1 MHAEYSKQDHV
12 EKLLALCLFDDYT
25 ILNSSVDLTKL
36 FSSRETKKS
45 IQFSFMKV
53 LWRYGKHK
61 SIQLPVR

>member
-36 FSSRETKKS
+36 FSSRDKKINS
-45 IQFSFMKV
+45 IFFYESTMEIRKT
-53 LWRYGKHK
+53 
-61 SIQLPVR
+61 